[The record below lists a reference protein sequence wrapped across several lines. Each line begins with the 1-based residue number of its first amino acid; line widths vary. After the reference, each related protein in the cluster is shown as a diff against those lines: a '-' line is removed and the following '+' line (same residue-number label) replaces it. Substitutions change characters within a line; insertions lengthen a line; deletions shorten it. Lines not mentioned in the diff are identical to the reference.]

1 MNHKSSASFYEPKAK
16 YEFLSL
22 ELMVSDLNQNFAN
35 CQKHTEK
42 RLLIFIFFLKE
53 NRHSIIWVLVP
64 NLDMISAVTKPT
76 TIYMLSPSFLTLTHN
91 LNMYDS

>member
-1 MNHKSSASFYEPKAK
+1 MNHKSSASFCEPKAK

-22 ELMVSDLNQNFAN
+22 ELVVSDVNQKFAN

-42 RLLIFIFFLKE
+42 RLLIFFFLKE

-64 NLDMISAVTKPT
+64 NLDMISATK
-76 TIYMLSPSFLTLTHN
+76 IYMLSPSFLTLTHN